1 MITITEQA
9 AEQIR
14 ISARQS
20 GAEGMALRFAGKRNP
35 DGSIAY
41 GMGFDEPGEDDIQ
54 LTSNGVGI
62 VVSPA
67 NVGLLNGMVVDY
79 VELEP
84 GEFRF
89 IFMNPNDPTYRP
101 PAEGSSAPAPRSGP
115 DAGDGGS

>member
-1 MITITEQA
+1 MITVTAQA

-14 ISARQS
+14 TAARQS

-41 GMGFDEPGEDDIQ
+41 GMGFDQPGEDDIQ

-67 NVGLLNGMVVDY
+67 DVELLNGMVVDY

-84 GEFRF
+84 GDFRF

-101 PAEGSSAPAPRSGP
+101 PGESSTAPAPPSGRGT
-115 DAGDGGS
+115 GDGGS

>member
-1 MITITEQA
+1 MITVTEQA

-14 ISARQS
+14 IAARQG

-54 LTSNGVGI
+54 LTSNGIGI

-67 NVGLLNGMVVDY
+67 NVELLNGMVVDY
-79 VELEP
+79 VELKP